1 MVFGAIAFI
10 QFEPPA
16 RWYRRAD
23 STCWWENLY
32 FDFIVN
38 KWRFNA
44 SQVLKL
50 LVSCKVLSG
59 CVIVAIQLDS

>member
-1 MVFGAIAFI
+1 
-10 QFEPPA
+10 
-16 RWYRRAD
+16 
-23 STCWWENLY
+23 LY